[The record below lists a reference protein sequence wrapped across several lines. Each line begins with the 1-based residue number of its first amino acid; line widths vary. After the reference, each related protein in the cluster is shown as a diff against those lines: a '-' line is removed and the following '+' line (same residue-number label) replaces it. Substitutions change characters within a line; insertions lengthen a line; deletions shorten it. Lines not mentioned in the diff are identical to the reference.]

1 MSDKAPAKGWQHIHR
16 GLIGGELLC
25 PLLGLAAIIV
35 LLLFSS
41 LAMGYYAQHQ
51 TAILLFESVLA
62 AIAVYLFYITQ
73 QRMNRNLMEP
83 LAHLRDWALQMR
95 NGNLS
100 ARVPVPSHG
109 EFAVLAKDINELGD
123 ALRTLSREMDEAV
136 HNQTQRLAKK
146 TRDLEVLYEVAANSN
161 NTTDINDLLIRYLG
175 TLHNLLRAEKSTVR
189 LLTPDDNL
197 ILIGSIGF
205 DKPIAHGETVIPIER
220 CLCAQSYNTNVHFCQ
235 TPAKFCY
242 NLLPVSLADSN
253 YQVIAIPL
261 QYHKRT
267 LGIYHCFLPKERN
280 VQDAETISLLTNI
293 AQHLSLAIEKE
304 RMEDES
310 RLISIMQ
317 ERTMLAHELHDSLAQ
332 TLASLRFRVSTL
344 VKMYESKDEIA
355 VREEMGQ
362 IKLGLDEANTELREL
377 LAHFRIPMD
386 ERGLVPATQSLV
398 EKFHD
403 QTGIS
408 IFFQNECPNLKL
420 PSFIEVQ
427 VLHIIQES
435 LTNIRKHSKC
445 ENVRIILRKLKNDS
459 YHILIEDDGV
469 GIIGDIEG
477 AEPGEH
483 VGLNIM
489 RERARR
495 IDGELNIETEPG
507 EGTRIELHFI
517 YSKHLPSYSRE
528 GLYKLGL

>member
-1 MSDKAPAKGWQHIHR
+1 MSNNVSAKGWQHIHR

-25 PLLGLAAIIV
+25 PLLGIAGVIV

-41 LAMGYYAQHQ
+41 VAIVYFSEYQ
-51 TAILLFESVLA
+51 TAILVTEALLA
-62 AIAVYLFYITQ
+62 SLAVYFFYLTQ
-73 QRMNRNLMEP
+73 QRMNKNLMEP
-83 LAHLRDWALQMR
+83 MAHLRSWALKMR

-100 ARVPVPSHG
+100 ARVPVPNQG
-109 EFAVLAKDINELGD
+109 EFVALARDINELGES
-123 ALRTLSREMDEAV
+123 LRSLSREMDDAV
-136 HNQTQRLAKK
+136 HSQTQRLAKK

-175 TLHNLLRAEKSTVR
+175 TLHNLLRAKKSTVR

-197 ILIGSIGF
+197 ILIGSMGF
-205 DKPIAHGETVIPIER
+205 DRPIANGETVIPIER
-220 CLCAQSYNTNVHFCQ
+220 CLCAQSYQSNVHFCK
-235 TPAKFCY
+235 TPAKYCY
-242 NLLPVSLADSN
+242 NLLPVSLEGES
-253 YQVIAIPL
+253 YQIIAIPL
-261 QYHKRT
+261 KYHKKT
-267 LGIYHCFLPKERN
+267 LGIYHCFLDHDRD
-280 VQDAETISLLTNI
+280 VQDPETESLLTNI

-310 RLISIMQ
+310 RMISIMQ

-344 VKMYESKDEIA
+344 VKMNESKDELA
-355 VREEMGQ
+355 VKEEMNQ

-398 EKFHD
+398 EKFRQ

-435 LTNIRKHSKC
+435 LTNIRKHSQC
-445 ENVRIILRKLKNDS
+445 ENVRIILRKLQNDN
-459 YHILIEDDGV
+459 YLILIEDDGV
-469 GIIGDIEG
+469 GIVEESED
-477 AEPGEH
+477 AKPGEH

-507 EGTRIELHFI
+507 EGTRVELQFM
-517 YSKHLPSYSRE
+517 YSKYLPLLSQ
-528 GLYKLGL
+528 G

>member
-1 MSDKAPAKGWQHIHR
+1 MSNNASAKGWQHIHR
-16 GLIGGELLC
+16 RLIGGELLC

-41 LAMGYYAQHQ
+41 IGMIYFNEYRTH
-51 TAILLFESVLA
+51 ILLLESLLA
-62 AIAVYLFYITQ
+62 GIAIYLFYLTQ
-73 QRMNRNLMEP
+73 QRMSKNLMEP
-83 LAHLRDWALQMR
+83 LAHLRDWALKMR

-100 ARVPVPSHG
+100 ARIPVPSHG
-109 EFAVLAKDINELGD
+109 EFAILAKDINELGES
-123 ALRTLSREMDEAV
+123 LRSLSREMDNAV
-136 HNQTQRLAKK
+136 HSQTQRLAKK

-189 LLTPDDNL
+189 LHTPDDNL
-197 ILIGSIGF
+197 ILIGSMGF

-220 CLCAQSYNTNVHFCQ
+220 CLCAQNYQSNVQFCQ
-235 TPAKFCY
+235 TPAKYCH
-242 NLLPVSLADSN
+242 NLLPVSMGETD

-267 LGIYHCFLPKERN
+267 LGIYHCFLNKERK
-280 VQDAETISLLTNI
+280 VEDAETISLLTNI

-332 TLASLRFRVSTL
+332 TLASLRFRISTL
-344 VKMYESKDEIA
+344 VKMNDSNDENA
-355 VREEMGQ
+355 VREELGQ
-362 IKLGLDEANTELREL
+362 IKLGVDEANTELREL

-398 EKFHD
+398 EKFRN
-403 QTGIS
+403 QTGIAV
-408 IFFQNECPNLKL
+408 FFQNECPNLKL

-435 LTNIRKHSKC
+435 LTNIRKHSQC
-445 ENVRIILRKLKNDS
+445 ENVRIILRKRQNNS
-459 YHILIEDDGV
+459 YHIIIEDDGI
-469 GIIGDIEG
+469 GIIGDVED
-477 AEPGEH
+477 AVPGEH
-483 VGLNIM
+483 VGLSIM

-495 IDGELNIETEPG
+495 IDGELNIETDPG
-507 EGTRIELHFI
+507 EGTRIELNFR
-517 YSKHLPSYSRE
+517 YSKDLPNFAQVEMVNQSF
-528 GLYKLGL
+528 

>member
-1 MSDKAPAKGWQHIHR
+1 MSNNALANRWQHIQR

-35 LLLFSS
+35 LLILSSIAMMMFSEQR
-41 LAMGYYAQHQ
+41 LP
-51 TAILLFESVLA
+51 ILLFEGVLG
-62 AIAVYLFYITQ
+62 AIAVYLFFITQ

-83 LAHLRDWALQMR
+83 LAHLREWALQMR
-95 NGNLS
+95 KGNLS
-100 ARVPVPSHG
+100 ARVPVPDYG
-109 EFAVLAKDINELGD
+109 EFAVLAKDINELGED
-123 ALRTLSREMDEAV
+123 LRSLSREMDEAV
-136 HNQTQRLAKK
+136 HSQTQRLAKK

-220 CLCAQSYNTNVHFCQ
+220 CLCAQTYNANVHFCQ
-235 TPAKFCY
+235 TPAKYCH
-242 NLLPVSLADSN
+242 NLLPVSLDGTN
-253 YQVIAIPL
+253 YQIIAIPL

-267 LGIYHCFLPKERN
+267 LGIYHCFLSKDLN
-280 VQDAETISLLTNI
+280 VQNAETISLLTNI

-332 TLASLRFRVSTL
+332 TLASLRFRVSIL
-344 VKMYESKDEIA
+344 VKMNESKDEIA
-355 VREEMGQ
+355 VREELGQ

-398 EKFHD
+398 EKFRN

-420 PSFIEVQ
+420 PSIIEVQ

-435 LTNIRKHSKC
+435 LTNIRKHSRC
-445 ENVRIILRKLKNDS
+445 ENVRIILSKVKNDR
-459 YHILIEDDGV
+459 YRVLIEDDGV
-469 GIIGDIEG
+469 GISGDMEG

-495 IDGELNIETEPG
+495 IDGDLSIETEPG
-507 EGTRIELHFI
+507 EGTRIELLFM
-517 YSKHLPSYSRE
+517 YSKHLPNYSRDE
-528 GLYKLGL
+528 LVGSF